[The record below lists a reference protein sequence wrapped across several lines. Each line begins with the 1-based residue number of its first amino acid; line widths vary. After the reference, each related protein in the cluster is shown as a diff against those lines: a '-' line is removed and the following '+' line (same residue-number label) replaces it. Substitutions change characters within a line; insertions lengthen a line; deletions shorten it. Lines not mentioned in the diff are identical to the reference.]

1 MERDPLFTLS
11 VAHSNE
17 EYPLR
22 KHRVRKVL
30 EAFQKSKSFSAIHVT
45 ISIQLHAGER
55 EISFEGWGGFLIAVK
70 LNGLNLRFKS
80 NFKLSQEESLTQ
92 FRTLL
97 PCYVIYIV
105 YSSHPT
111 PNSVKHPGPSTT
123 CVTTLQ
129 LARFINRPKV
139 NLDTRQ
145 SQGAPG
151 SMKPELNP

>member
-1 MERDPLFTLS
+1 MEGIPKKLEGIL
-11 VAHSNE
+11 
-17 EYPLR
+17 
-22 KHRVRKVL
+22 KHVNVFNGDL
-30 EAFQKSKSFSAIHVT
+30 IPEPADGPMICSS
-45 ISIQLHAGER
+45 SI
-55 EISFEGWGGFLIAVK
+55 
-70 LNGLNLRFKS
+70 
-80 NFKLSQEESLTQ
+80 KLSQEESLTQ

-97 PCYVIYIV
+97 PCYVICIV

>member
-1 MERDPLFTLS
+1 MQYKLLSRFSCMQGKGKYPVKVGGDFRLLWNETL
-11 VAHSNE
+11 
-17 EYPLR
+17 
-22 KHRVRKVL
+22 K
-30 EAFQKSKSFSAIHVT
+30 T
-45 ISIQLHAGER
+45 
-55 EISFEGWGGFLIAVK
+55 WD
-70 LNGLNLRFKS
+70 LNQIS
-80 NFKLSQEESLTQ
+80 NFHKKKVWQNSGLCSS
-92 FRTLL
+92 
-97 PCYVIYIV
+97 CYVIYIV

-151 SMKPELNP
+151 SMKPELNPWIWDSNRIVSKCNIFLFQMTGRTIRKTLLSLEFS